1 MNAKEL
7 VKQYGFSNA
16 LHMGAWNGFSVF
28 VGEMENPDDAT
39 GLPFFVL
46 EDANGE
52 ARQATDKELWELMD
66 AFPAGPQEEAPAK
79 DASRPDTLS
88 LDAAP
93 SMRSKDANGF
103 LHVASSNI
111 SKETV
116 NPYYGREI
124 PGWEEKGLDPDHIF
138 YGYRAG
144 EELAKAAKTFDGLPL
159 LIDHHIEDAEAPQK
173 EYRVGSL
180 GTDARWE
187 APYLKNSLIVTD
199 AEAIRAIEDGRMKEL
214 SCAYRY
220 EPDWTPGTFEGVD
233 YDFVMRNIQGNHV
246 ALVEEGRAGS
256 DVVVADAAPRETLT
270 TKLENAM
277 KGFLSRFRGAKDSD
291 PEVEKKEV
299 ELAQGIIDL
308 HKKNPETGE
317 IMDVTEDAD
326 KAEAVMAAVSKIAA
340 KLSPEEVEELT
351 KAIQSLGMDEEE
363 VEEVVKTEDDD
374 LDTAEAVKY
383 GEKEELDKLMSERMR
398 EDEAEDEDEP
408 AYGEEDLK
416 AAADKCGM
424 DAEDPAF
431 QKAFAEGVRY
441 GEKKEKA
448 EPEHLDRL
456 HESEG
461 MKKAMDEEEVK
472 AAMDAALHSASAR
485 AEAKVVAKFRA
496 LSAAAEAV
504 RPVLGSIDPLA
515 FDSADGIY
523 GAALRK
529 MGIDTSKHPRAAWK
543 SMFGIAR
550 QQAVQASFAQ
560 DSMRRDYDGPFKGLN
575 RIKH

>member
-1 MNAKEL
+1 MNAKNF

-16 LHMGAWNGFSVF
+16 LRMGTWNGYSVF
-28 VGEMENPDDAT
+28 VGEMEDPDAVT

-46 EDANGE
+46 ESDGE
-52 ARQATDKELWELMD
+52 IRQATSDETWELMSV
-66 AFPAGPQEEAPAK
+66 FPEGPQEEAPAK
-79 DASRPDTLS
+79 DESRPDTFS

-111 SKETV
+111 SKEVV

-124 PGWEEKGLDPDHIF
+124 PGWEEKGLDPNHIF

-220 EPDWTPGTFEGVD
+220 EPDWTPGTFEGVP
-233 YDFVMRNIQGNHV
+233 YDFIMRNIQGNHV
-246 ALVEEGRAGS
+246 ALVEEGRAGA
-256 DVVVADAAPRETLT
+256 DVVVADSKPRETT
-270 TKLENAM
+270 TPKLEKIMNLF
-277 KGFLSRFRGAKDSD
+277 KRFRGAKDSD
-291 PEVEKKEV
+291 PAVEKKEV

-326 KAEAVMAAVSKIAA
+326 KAEAVMAAVNKIAA

-351 KAIQSLGMDEEE
+351 KAIQALGMDEE
-363 VEEVVKTEDDD
+363 VEDVVETEDDD

-383 GEKEELDKLMSERMR
+383 GEEKECDKLMSEHMR
-398 EDEAEDEDEP
+398 EDKAEDEEEPVLDEE
-408 AYGEEDLK
+408 AVKE
-416 AAADKCGM
+416 AADKCGM

-431 QKAFAEGVRY
+431 QKAFAEGVKY
-441 GEKKEKA
+441 GERKEKE

-472 AAMDAALHSASAR
+472 TAMDAALRAASTR

-496 LSAAAEAV
+496 LSAAASAV
-504 RPVLGSIDPLA
+504 RPVLGDIDPLA
-515 FDSADGIY
+515 FDSADSIY
-523 GAALRK
+523 GAALKAQGVDIRR
-529 MGIDTSKHPRAAWK
+529 HPRSAWR
-543 SMFGIAR
+543 SIFEVSR
-550 QQAVQASFAQ
+550 QQAAKASFAQ
-560 DSMRRDYDGPFKGLN
+560 DSSMRRDYSGAFAGLN
-575 RIKH
+575 RIKRG